1 MLLAKINMKEEI
13 EPIEVAKEL
22 VIILKEELECKQ
34 DLIMQEEYE
43 TFKTFSDLYFK
54 KEKAIYQL
62 DLKGKKLVKLGV
74 SKQKLMQL
82 KNQIIQV
89 DHLDNGT
96 VCLIIIKN
104 IFIVSMKSLIVYVNR
119 VLLGFFSCQA
129 LSTELAICCFNLTNK
144 QH

>member
-1 MLLAKINMKEEI
+1 MWKFDEPIKSLEMLLAKINMKEEI

-82 KNQIIQV
+82 KNQI
-89 DHLDNGT
+89 
-96 VCLIIIKN
+96 
-104 IFIVSMKSLIVYVNR
+104 S
-119 VLLGFFSCQA
+119 
-129 LSTELAICCFNLTNK
+129 
-144 QH
+144 

>member
-1 MLLAKINMKEEI
+1 MWKSDEPIKSLEMLLAKINIKEEI

-82 KNQIIQV
+82 KNQII
-89 DHLDNGT
+89 
-96 VCLIIIKN
+96 
-104 IFIVSMKSLIVYVNR
+104 
-119 VLLGFFSCQA
+119 
-129 LSTELAICCFNLTNK
+129 
-144 QH
+144 